1 MPPPT
6 LPVNVLLPLKMM
18 GNLKAAM
25 ALVSLVGPREVLF
38 RNMLRG
44 GKEGGEGGREG
55 GEGEGR
61 KAFSLSSLFLRQ
73 SSRKQSCMSHS
84 QTQHTHTHACMHA
97 HTHTRTH
104 SPILKPHRKPHLV
117 HMDQ

>member
-18 GNLKAAM
+18 GNLKAAI

-44 GKEGGEGGREG
+44 GREGGREEREGGEGGRGGRRKEG
-55 GEGEGR
+55 
-61 KAFSLSSLFLRQ
+61 L
-73 SSRKQSCMSHS
+73 
-84 QTQHTHTHACMHA
+84 
-97 HTHTRTH
+97 
-104 SPILKPHRKPHLV
+104 
-117 HMDQ
+117 